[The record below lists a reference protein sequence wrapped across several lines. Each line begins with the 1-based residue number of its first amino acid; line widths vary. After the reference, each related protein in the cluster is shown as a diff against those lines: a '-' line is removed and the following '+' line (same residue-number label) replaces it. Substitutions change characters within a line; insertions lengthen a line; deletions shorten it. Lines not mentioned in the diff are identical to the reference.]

1 MKTPAFAVYSVLTLF
16 LAFSAAAPGQPP
28 EHIQEGFR
36 LSRLLYE
43 NTLGER
49 ASTQFYYDADGH
61 CASGWWEL
69 ADKSK
74 HSTNTYQYNHLGL
87 LVTAYRE
94 FSDNLSSFETYTYD
108 ARGNCTGERFC
119 RSDRVR
125 GSTAYHYDPQGRRV
139 RAVFR
144 HHKGWL
150 DGEAEYHYDQRG
162 RVSSAT
168 LLADGDTTGNITYE
182 YDRHGNL
189 TREIWQFAQ
198 GWAQTFMYE
207 YVPATC
213 RIWALPNP
221 LLTNTCE
228 YRVVREEFSFND
240 TLSGPSTYEYAP
252 EGFLVRKTFSRSD
265 GLKTV
270 TTFEYDT
277 QRRLKHAV
285 RRGGDGGDSEFT
297 FEYDRAGNLLL
308 RTQLSGGVAVSCESW
323 QYDGHGRLQREV
335 LQNVDGWLTGVI
347 TFTSDAHGRLQSG
360 QFRGHG
366 AIAATVDYVYD
377 EHACLCQVHWRFSFG
392 SAQRY
397 RYEYEA
403 RRRL

>member
-1 MKTPAFAVYSVLTLF
+1 MKTPAISLSSLVSLS
-16 LAFSAAAPGQPP
+16 LALWCTAQGQPP

-36 LSRLLYE
+36 LTRLVYE

-87 LVTAYRE
+87 LVTAFRE
-94 FSDNLSSFETYTYD
+94 FSDNLSSFETYTYN

-125 GSTAYHYDPQGRRV
+125 GSAAYHYDPQGRRV

-150 DGEAEYHYDQRG
+150 DGEAVYQYDQKG
-162 RVSSAT
+162 RVRSAT
-168 LLADGDTTGNITYE
+168 LLTDTDTTGSIAYTY
-182 YDRHGNL
+182 DPNGNL
-189 TREIWQFAQ
+189 IREVWQFAQ
-198 GWAQTFMYE
+198 GWAQTFVYE
-207 YVPATC
+207 YVPAAC
-213 RIWALPNP
+213 RLWSLPNP

-228 YRVVREEFSFND
+228 FRVTREEFSFND

-252 EGFLVRKTFSRSD
+252 EGFLLRKTFSRSD

-270 TTFEYDT
+270 TTYEYDT

-285 RRGGDGGDSEFT
+285 RRGGDGGESEYT
-297 FEYDRAGNLLL
+297 FEYDRTGNLLL
-308 RTQLSGGVAVSCESW
+308 RTQMSGGVVVSCESY
-323 QYDGHGRLQREV
+323 QYDGNGRLQKEV

-347 TFTSDAHGRLQSG
+347 TFTSDARGRLQSG
-360 QFRGHG
+360 TYRGYG
-366 AIAATVDYVYD
+366 AIVANVDYVYD
-377 EHACLCQVHWRFSFG
+377 EHSCLREVRWTFSSG
-392 SAQRY
+392 TEQRY
-397 RYEYEA
+397 RFEYEA
-403 RRRL
+403 RRRP